1 MLLKSKGILGMNAR
15 NLTYIRPSNTR
26 ACIRLADNKLLA
38 KQVLRKN
45 SIPVPRNYGII
56 KNYKDLESFD
66 WSRLP
71 SDFALKPNRGLGGEG
86 ILIAYGQKKN
96 GQWVKASRAEISQDF
111 LKNHIRNILD
121 GNYSLFNIPDTAFF
135 EERLKILKLF
145 KPYSFKGIPD
155 IRIIVYNKVPMMA
168 MLRLPTHASDGRANL
183 HQGGLGVGIDM
194 GTGIT
199 TTAITKMPHDRII
212 EYAPGTRLSLSGIKI
227 PHWDQILYLA
237 VKAQEVSGLGYLGA
251 DIVIDREK
259 GPVFLE
265 LNARPGLSIQT
276 ANMAPLKERLE
287 RVRGLKIKSPKRGV
301 RLAKDL
307 FGGEIEDE
315 IEESSGRKVIGINEQ
330 IEIIDNKGI
339 KHLVMAKIDTGA
351 YRTTICQTLAEQF
364 GIDNVVGEKKVKS
377 ALGIENR
384 PIIHLSFILDEK
396 KVETDAFIADREELK
411 YDIIL
416 GRRDLKRFLVDP
428 AKRVFMTERTKNKHL
443 LRSLK
448 KRLRNRL
455 KNKLKKKVI

>member
-1 MLLKSKGILGMNAR
+1 MLKTFLKSKGILGMNAR
-15 NLTYIRPSNTR
+15 NLSYIRPSN
-26 ACIRLADNKLLA
+26 AGGSMRLADNKLTA
-38 KQVLRKN
+38 KKILRKN
-45 SIPVPRNYGII
+45 NIPVPRNYGII
-56 KNYKDLESFD
+56 KTYQDIENFD
-66 WSRLP
+66 WNKLP

-86 ILIAYGQKKN
+86 IMIAYGQKKN
-96 GQWVKASRAEISQDF
+96 GNWVKASRSELSQDF

-145 KPYSFKGIPD
+145 KPYAFKGIPD

-168 MLRLPTHASDGRANL
+168 MLRLPTQASDGRANL

-212 EYAPGTRLSLSGIKI
+212 EYAPGTRLPLSGIKI
-227 PHWDQILYLA
+227 PNWNQILYLA
-237 VKAQEVSGLGYLGA
+237 VKAQKVSGLGYLGA

-259 GPVFLE
+259 GPIFLE

-287 RVRGLKIKSPKRGV
+287 RVKGLEIKNPKRGV

-330 IEIIDNKGI
+330 IEIIDNKGT
-339 KHLVMAKIDTGA
+339 KHPIVAKIDTGA
-351 YRTTICQTLAEQF
+351 YRTTICRTLAEQF
-364 GIDNVVGEKKVKS
+364 GVDKMVDEKKVKS
-377 ALGIENR
+377 ALGIEKR
-384 PIIHLSFILDEK
+384 PIIHLEFILDEK
-396 KVETDAFIADREELK
+396 RVNTEAFIADRAKLK
-411 YDIIL
+411 YDIII

-428 AKRVFMTERTKNKHL
+428 SKRVFMTEKTKNKHL
-443 LRSLK
+443 LQSLK
-448 KRLRNRL
+448 KRLRHRL
-455 KNKLKKKVI
+455 GR